1 MAETLLKIHPFL
13 LLLLLDGG
21 GQYWLVLVHRVQAGH
36 LLALPLLRLL
46 APGQGGQL
54 GEGVFD
60 RGLPTFVRRRGGG
73 RGGGGEGLLCG
84 EAAQLLEGS
93 LGPRFQLSA
102 RR

>member
-1 MAETLLKIHPFL
+1 M
-13 LLLLLDGG
+13 
-21 GQYWLVLVHRVQAGH
+21 QAGH

-73 RGGGGEGLLCG
+73 RGGGGGEDEGGDGGGGEGLLRG